1 MEHFSRRYVVMF
13 AIAITAV
20 WVGDGMAQ
28 TVPEPVQIIRRFYQ
42 PYLKDDSA
50 GGKSA
55 LDVIKPHA
63 TPELRRLIAKEES
76 CARKQQGICN
86 IDADVLIDGQDWK
99 LSAFQVT
106 ALNVSEGRMTV
117 RAAFR
122 NTGRPTIVEFPFVK
136 SGGRWLIADVHMQTS
151 GETLTKLLQAA
162 N

>member
-1 MEHFSRRYVVMF
+1 MVHFNRRHVVAF
-13 AIAITAV
+13 AIATTTIWAR
-20 WVGDGMAQ
+20 DGMAQ
-28 TVPEPVQIIRRFYQ
+28 TVPEPVQIVRRFYQ

-63 TPELRRLIAKEES
+63 TPELRRLIAKEET

-86 IDADVLIDGQDWK
+86 IEADVLIDGQDWK

-106 ALNVSEGRMTV
+106 ALNVSEDRITV

-136 SGGRWLIADVHMQTS
+136 SGDRWLITDVHMKTS
-151 GETLTKLLQAA
+151 GETLINLLKAA